1 MPDDERPVWSRDT
14 MRDRTVLV
22 TGGASGIGRACVE
35 RFVAAGARVAAV
47 DIAAPADGGATADG
61 LAIVA
66 DVNTEDGAQHA
77 VETVC
82 REFGSVE
89 VLVNNV
95 GGMGPITARRF
106 EELTAAEWDELVSF
120 NLRPTFLVTR
130 AVLHSAAREA
140 LRSIVNIGASL
151 GERAAP
157 HLSAYGAAK
166 AAVSQ
171 LTRTLAVE
179 LGPEGVRV
187 NCVAPGFTS
196 TPAAAQH
203 VTDERRRATAN
214 SVPLG
219 RVAIPDEM
227 ADAVV
232 FLASDFA
239 SFVSGQTLVVDGGLL
254 CTTLRAPRGWRD
266 LGGDR

>member
-1 MPDDERPVWSRDT
+1 M
-14 MRDRTVLV
+14 MRGRTVLV

-35 RFVAAGARVAAV
+35 RFLQAGARVAAV
-47 DIAAPADGGATADG
+47 DIAAPDSTAAAADE
-61 LAIVA
+61 LLSIVA
-66 DVNTEDGAQHA
+66 DVTTEDGANRA
-77 VETVC
+77 VDTAY
-82 REFGSVE
+82 REFGSIE
-89 VLVNNV
+89 VVVNNV
-95 GGMGPITARRF
+95 GGMGAVTARRF
-106 EELTAAEWDELVSF
+106 EELSATEWDELVSF
-120 NLRPTFLVTR
+120 NMRPTFLVTR
-130 AVLHSAAREA
+130 AVLRSAARDA
-140 LRSIVNIGASL
+140 LRAIVNIGASL

-196 TPAAAQH
+196 TPAAVHH
-203 VTDERRRATAN
+203 VTEARRRATAN

-219 RVAIPDEM
+219 RVAVPDEM

-239 SFVSGQTLVVDGGLL
+239 SFVSGQTLIVDGGLL

-266 LGGDR
+266 LGGER

>member
-1 MPDDERPVWSRDT
+1 

-47 DIAAPADGGATADG
+47 DIVDADFASTPGAPRS
-61 LAIVA
+61 IVA
-66 DVNTEDGAQHA
+66 DVNTEAGADRA
-77 VETVC
+77 VDTAIG
-82 REFGSVE
+82 EFGSVE

-95 GGMGPITARRF
+95 GGMGAVTAGRF
-106 EELTAAEWDELVSF
+106 EELSAEQWDELVSF
-120 NLRPTFLVTR
+120 NLRPAFLVTR
-130 AVLHSAAREA
+130 AVLRSAARDA
-140 LRSIVNIGASL
+140 LAAIVNIGASL

-196 TPAAAQH
+196 TPAAAHH
-203 VTDERRRATAN
+203 VTDERRRATAA

-219 RVAIPDEM
+219 RVATPDEM
-227 ADAVV
+227 ADVVV
-232 FLASDFA
+232 FLASDLA
-239 SFVSGQTLVVDGGLL
+239 SFVSGQTVVVDGGLL

>member
-1 MPDDERPVWSRDT
+1 MPDQERPVWSRDT

-35 RFVAAGARVAAV
+35 RFVAAGARVAV
-47 DIAAPADGGATADG
+47 IDIAEGGDAASNANV
-61 LAIVA
+61 LSVMA
-66 DVNTEDGAQHA
+66 DVNDEDGANHA
-77 VETVC
+77 VDTVC

-106 EELTAAEWDELVSF
+106 EELTAAEWDELVAF

-130 AVLHSAAREA
+130 AVLRSAARDA

-187 NCVAPGFTS
+187 NCVA
-196 TPAAAQH
+196 
-203 VTDERRRATAN
+203 
-214 SVPLG
+214 
-219 RVAIPDEM
+219 
-227 ADAVV
+227 
-232 FLASDFA
+232 
-239 SFVSGQTLVVDGGLL
+239 
-254 CTTLRAPRGWRD
+254 
-266 LGGDR
+266 

>member
-1 MPDDERPVWSRDT
+1 MPG
-14 MRDRTVLV
+14 RTVLV
-22 TGGASGIGRACVE
+22 TGGVSGIGRACVE
-35 RFVAAGARVAAV
+35 RFLRAGARVAAV
-47 DIAAPADGGATADG
+47 DIAAPENTLFTSPD
-61 LAIVA
+61 LLSIVA
-66 DVNTEDGAQHA
+66 DVTTEDGAQHA
-77 VETVC
+77 VDTTC

-95 GGMGPITARRF
+95 GGMGASTARRF
-106 EELTAAEWDELVSF
+106 EELSATEWDELVSF
-120 NLRPTFLVTR
+120 NLRPAFLVTR
-130 AVLHSAAREA
+130 AVLQSASRDA
-140 LRSIVNIGASL
+140 LRAVVNIGASL

-166 AAVSQ
+166 AAISQ

-179 LGPEGVRV
+179 LGPEGIRV

-196 TPAAAQH
+196 TPAAAHH
-203 VTDERRRATAN
+203 VTDARRRATAN

-219 RVAIPDEM
+219 RVAVPDEM

-266 LGGDR
+266 LGGER

>member
-1 MPDDERPVWSRDT
+1 LS
-14 MRDRTVLV
+14 
-22 TGGASGIGRACVE
+22 
-35 RFVAAGARVAAV
+35 
-47 DIAAPADGGATADG
+47 
-61 LAIVA
+61 IVA
-66 DVNTEDGAQHA
+66 DVTTEDGANHA
-77 VETVC
+77 VASTC
-82 REFGSVE
+82 RVVGSVE
-89 VLVNNV
+89 VVVNNV
-95 GGMGPITARRF
+95 GGMGAVTARRF
-106 EELTAAEWDELVSF
+106 EELSVSEWDELVSF

-130 AVLHSAAREA
+130 AVLQSAARDA
-140 LRSIVNIGASL
+140 LRAIVNVGASL

-166 AAVSQ
+166 AAISQ

-196 TPAAAQH
+196 TPAAAHH

-219 RVAIPDEM
+219 RVAVPDEM

-239 SFVSGQTLVVDGGLL
+239 SFVSGQTLIVDGGLL

-266 LGGDR
+266 LGGER

>member
-1 MPDDERPVWSRDT
+1 

-35 RFVAAGARVAAV
+35 RFVAAGARVAAA
-47 DIAAPADGGATADG
+47 DIVEADFPATAG
-61 LAIVA
+61 APLSIVA
-66 DVNTEDGAQHA
+66 DVNTEDGANRA
-77 VETVC
+77 VDTTI

-95 GGMGPITARRF
+95 GGMGDITANRF
-106 EELTAAEWDELVSF
+106 EELSAAQWDELVSF

-130 AVLHSAAREA
+130 AVLRSGARDA
-140 LRSIVNIGASL
+140 LDAIVNIGASL

-187 NCVAPGFTS
+187 NCVAPGFTA
-196 TPAAAQH
+196 TPAAAHH
-203 VTDERRRATAN
+203 VTDERRRATAA

-219 RVAIPDEM
+219 RVATPDEM
-227 ADAVV
+227 ADVVV

-239 SFVSGQTLVVDGGLL
+239 SFVSGQTVVVDGGLL

>member
-1 MPDDERPVWSRDT
+1 
-14 MRDRTVLV
+14 MRGRTVLV

-35 RFVAAGARVAAV
+35 RFLHAGARVAAV
-47 DIAAPADGGATADG
+47 DIVAPDSTDTASAD
-61 LAIVA
+61 LLSIVA
-66 DVNTEDGAQHA
+66 DVTTEDGANHA
-77 VETVC
+77 VDATC

-89 VLVNNV
+89 VVVNNV
-95 GGMGPITARRF
+95 GGMGAVTARRF
-106 EELTAAEWDELVSF
+106 EELSASEWDELVSF

-130 AVLHSAAREA
+130 AVLQSAARDA
-140 LRSIVNIGASL
+140 LRAIVNIGASL

-166 AAVSQ
+166 AAISQ

-196 TPAAAQH
+196 TPAAAHH
-203 VTDERRRATAN
+203 VTEERRRATAN

-219 RVAIPDEM
+219 RVAVPDEM

-239 SFVSGQTLVVDGGLL
+239 SFVSGQTLIVDGGLL
-254 CTTLRAPRGWRD
+254 CTTLRAARGWREC
-266 LGGDR
+266 GGDRWMSLV